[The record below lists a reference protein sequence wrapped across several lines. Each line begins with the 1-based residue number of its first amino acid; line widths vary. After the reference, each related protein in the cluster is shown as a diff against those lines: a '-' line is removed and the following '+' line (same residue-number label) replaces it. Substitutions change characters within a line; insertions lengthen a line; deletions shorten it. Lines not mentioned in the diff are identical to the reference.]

1 MDGYFDICPIWG
13 AAPSPAKGTFEKA
26 PFEPLKTFRKVP
38 FTVFVQVPQ
47 KSFSSFEDVVGS
59 KPFFQKGLGGFK
71 GSALG
76 MLAPLIFTKGGDGMQ
91 KPAINDIEFLR
102 SKAASLPRVPGVYIM
117 ENKNGE
123 VIYVGKSRS
132 LRDRVSQYFHGSHD
146 IKTTRMAQNVN
157 NFRFIICNTEMDAL
171 ILENDLIKKY
181 TPRYNILLKDSKSY
195 PYIKVTSG
203 EYPRIVMTRKR
214 TEDGK
219 YFGPYSGT
227 SVIFDVIATLE
238 RTLGI
243 PSCKHSFPR
252 EIGKIRPCVYRQIGR
267 CCGVC
272 AGDVDAGEY
281 KKIIDL
287 AIQILRG
294 NTKDAAA
301 DLEERMYKAA
311 EEEKFEEAARCRD
324 SIAALKK
331 LDEKRKVTSLPAGS
345 EYDVIAVTE
354 SGQSQCAAV
363 FYIRDG
369 IISDSEQ
376 FIFGADEIT
385 GYITKN
391 EVDGSFIDTDSD
403 EYFES
408 GDFPLSAFI
417 VNIYMG
423 REYIPREILLS
434 FPMPDSE
441 KTLVEE
447 YLTKR
452 AGRKVVLKT
461 PIRGE
466 LRHLCEMAENDA
478 RRHFESRRVRA
489 DANEKVLASLA
500 LALRLEVLPQR
511 IECYDIS
518 NLGDEFITAGMIV
531 SEDGVFKKSDY
542 RFFRIKQTDGTD
554 DYGSMREA
562 LGRRFSELSGD
573 DKSFSKMPD
582 LILLD
587 GGASHVSVIREL
599 AENSGVDI
607 PIFGMVKDSHHKTR
621 TIVSDTEEISIAKDM
636 AVFQFVYKLQEE
648 VHRFTIGKMKAA
660 KLKTLKT
667 SGLEKIKGIG
677 PAKAKELL
685 LGLGSLERIRNAT
698 VDELCAIPKISPA
711 DAESI
716 ISYYKNE
723 EEKK

>member
-1 MDGYFDICPIWG
+1 MKGGPG
-13 AAPSPAKGTFEKA
+13 ALPRPPPKELFEKSSFGNLKSFLRREFLYCPA
-26 PFEPLKTFRKVP
+26 SKSFWGSKTLFSKRVLAGLRAEPLTH
-38 FTVFVQVPQ
+38 THTYT
-47 KSFSSFEDVVGS
+47 
-59 KPFFQKGLGGFK
+59 K
-71 GSALG
+71 GS
-76 MLAPLIFTKGGDGMQ
+76 GGTQ
-91 KPAINDIEFLR
+91 TPVVNDIEFLR

-117 ENKNGE
+117 ENKAGD

-132 LRDRVSQYFHGSHD
+132 LRDRVSQYFHGAHD
-146 IKTTRMAQNVN
+146 IKTTRMAQGVN

-195 PYIKVTSG
+195 PYIKVMDG
-203 EYPRIVMTRKR
+203 EFPRIVMTRKR
-214 TEDGK
+214 TEGGK

-243 PSCKHSFPR
+243 PSCKHSFPKD
-252 EIGKIRPCVYRQIGR
+252 IGKVRPCVYRQIGR

-272 AGDVDAGEY
+272 AGDVDADEY
-281 KKIIDL
+281 KEIIGL

-294 NTKDAAA
+294 NTKDAVR
-301 DLEERMYKAA
+301 DLEKKMYKAA

-331 LDEKRKVTSLPAGS
+331 LDEKRKVTSLPPGS
-345 EYDVIAVTE
+345 EYDVIAVCE
-354 SGQSQCAAV
+354 SGNSQCAAV

-385 GYITKN
+385 GYMTKN
-391 EVDGSFIDTDSD
+391 EMDGSFIDADSE

-423 REYIPREILLS
+423 REYIPKEILIS
-434 FPMPDSE
+434 FPMPDAE
-441 KTLVEE
+441 RALVEE

-452 AGRKVVLKT
+452 AGRKVTLKT
-461 PIRGE
+461 PVRGE

-478 RRHFESRRVRA
+478 RKHFESRRIRA
-489 DANEKVLASLA
+489 DANEKVLAALA
-500 LALRLEVLPQR
+500 SALRLEVLPQR

-542 RFFRIKQTDGTD
+542 RYFRIKQPGGTD

-562 LGRRFSELSGD
+562 ITRRLSELSGD
-573 DKSFSKMPD
+573 DKSFSKLPD

-587 GGASHVSVIREL
+587 GGASHVTVVRQVMEK
-599 AENSGVDI
+599 SGVDI
-607 PIFGMVKDSHHKTR
+607 PVFGMVKDSHHKTR

-636 AVFQFVYKLQEE
+636 TVFQFVYKLQEE

-685 LGLGSLERIRNAT
+685 LGLGSLEKIKCAT
-698 VDELCAIPKISPA
+698 AEELCAVPKISPA

-716 ISYYKNE
+716 INYYKNE
-723 EEKK
+723 NKEDKK